1 MFAHRRVKRRFR
13 LDTPHAPEPEAAR
26 SSSHGLLPTI
36 VAVLPRRKRRRFYV
50 GPPEDPRWRALGL
63 QLLLLAR
70 SRITRLHLPVLL
82 TLARRRQLLRLG
94 MIAGGVI
101 AVAALIVSSLWFIP
115 GTHNALF
122 PSEAQAS
129 APGSA
134 SGQVGSGGQT
144 SYAVRYGAEQPFTA
158 LQPHTSANGGLAPSI
173 QATSAYLF
181 DPARGWLLYQ
191 KNADT
196 SYPAAGLTKVMTLL
210 IALDAAPLNEVVTI
224 GPDAAALVNSNNSY
238 MGVSVGEQLTMR
250 DLLYGLMVAGGND
263 AAVAIA
269 DAIAGNQAAF
279 VAMMNAR
286 AHELG
291 LTQTHFATAD
301 GVDNA
306 DVTSASDIAKLS
318 ALVMMRPE
326 AAQFTSVDSVV
337 IPPTARHKG
346 FQLQGGNDLLPGGD
360 APYTGANGVKTG
372 YTASAQ
378 YCIAF
383 SARVNGRLL
392 VGALLGEPNA
402 QARDADAHALLDWG
416 FAQT

>member
-1 MFAHRRVKRRFR
+1 MFAHRRVKRRFQ
-13 LDTPHAPEPEAAR
+13 LDIPHAPQPDVAH
-26 SSSHGLLPTI
+26 SPPHGLLTTI
-36 VAVLPRRKRRRFYV
+36 AAVRPLRKRRRFHV
-50 GPPEDPRWRALGL
+50 GPPEASRWRSLRI
-63 QLLLLAR
+63 QPVIAR
-70 SRITRLHLPVLL
+70 LRVTRIHLPALL
-82 TLARRRQLLRLG
+82 TLAQRRQLLRLG
-94 MIAGGVI
+94 LIGGGVV
-101 AVAALIVSSLWFIP
+101 AVIALIASSLWLIP

-122 PSEAQAS
+122 PSEAQAN

-134 SGQVGSGGQT
+134 GAEIGPGGR
-144 SYAVRYGAEQPFTA
+144 SIYAVRYGAEQPFTA
-158 LQPHTSANGGLAPSI
+158 LQAHTSANGGIAPSI
-173 QATSAYLF
+173 QATAAYLF

-191 KNADT
+191 KNADA

-210 IALDAAPLNEVVTI
+210 VAMDAAPLDEVVTI

-238 MGVSVGEQLTMR
+238 MGVSVGERLTMR
-250 DLLYGLMVAGGND
+250 QLLYGLMVAGGND

-269 DAIAGNQAAF
+269 DAVAGSQAAF
-279 VAMMNAR
+279 VTLMNAR
-286 AHELG
+286 ARQLG

-326 AAQFTSVDSVV
+326 AAQFTSVNSVV
-337 IPPTARHKG
+337 IPPTGAHKG
-346 FQLQGGNDLLPGGD
+346 FQLQGGNDLLPGGV
-360 APYTGANGVKTG
+360 APYAGANGVKTG
-372 YTASAQ
+372 YTTSAQ

-402 QARDADAHALLDWG
+402 QMRDADAHALLDWG